1 MISTKYKVAIIE
13 DEPDLAEIYKMKMIM
28 DGIDVIVIN
37 ESLKAIDILKSEMP
51 DLILL
56 DIMMPGIDGFKLF
69 NMIKADEQLKKI
81 KIYIW
86 SNLTQKKD
94 RDQAAN
100 FKVDGYLIKSDFT
113 PATLSAKVKELLQ
126 KIKK

>member
-1 MISTKYKVAIIE
+1 MTPAKYKVVIIE
-13 DEPDLAEIYKMKMIM
+13 DEPDLAEIYKIKMKI
-28 DGIDVIVIN
+28 DGIDAIVVN
-37 ESLKAIDILKSEMP
+37 ESSKALEVLKKELP

-56 DIMMPGIDGFKLF
+56 DLMMPEIDGFKLL
-69 NMIKADEQLKKI
+69 NLIKADPQLKKI

-94 RDQAAN
+94 KNRADSL
-100 FKVDGYLIKSDFT
+100 KVDGYLVKSDFT
-113 PATLSAKVKELLQ
+113 PAALSGKVKELLQ